1 MPKND
6 QGQQGQAGAGGGTA
20 AGTQTAGGESQGQ
33 TQKTFT
39 QDELNAQIGERLARE
54 RTKYADYDALK
65 TKAAEFDKA
74 AQAQLSETEKLK
86 ALLAAEQAGRRD
98 ADTRRVQSLMQVAVM
113 TKAASLGFMNPED
126 AWLLIDTAALKVED
140 DGKVSG
146 VDDALKALVT
156 ARAYLVKAVAA
167 PNLNSGAGG
176 GQGAA
181 PPRLT
186 PDELAAAQALGMTP
200 ETYAAMKTV
209 KTSTDYLK
217 LKKPITGG
225 TK

>member
-1 MPKND
+1 MGKDD
-6 QGQQGQAGAGGGTA
+6 QGQAASGGTA
-20 AGTQTAGGESQGQ
+20 AGTQTASGESQGQ
-33 TQKTFT
+33 TQVKTFT
-39 QDELNAQIGERLARE
+39 QDELNALINERLTRE
-54 RTKYADYDALK
+54 RSKYVDYDALK
-65 TKAAEFDKA
+65 TKAAEFDKVQ
-74 AQAQLSETEKLK
+74 QAQLSETEKLK

-156 ARAYLVKAVAA
+156 ARAYLVKTVPA

-176 GQGAA
+176 GQGAV

-200 ETYAAMKTV
+200 ETYAAMKGV
-209 KTSTDYLK
+209 KSSADYLK
-217 LKKPITGG
+217 LKKTQSTGG
-225 TK
+225 AK